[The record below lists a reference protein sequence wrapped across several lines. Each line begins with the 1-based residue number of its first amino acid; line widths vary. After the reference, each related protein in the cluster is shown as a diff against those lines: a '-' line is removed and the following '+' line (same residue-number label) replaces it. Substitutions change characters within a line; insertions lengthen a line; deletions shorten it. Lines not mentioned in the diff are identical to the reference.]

1 MRASS
6 LAFFSRSTLTTA
18 SGARVTKFW
27 LASFAFCP
35 ASCFSAL
42 ASSFWMRYFSFS
54 RSTSSAM
61 GMNMRALSVM
71 TETMPSVFSGAAAE
85 TLTSL
90 A

>member
-1 MRASS
+1 MSDIVFRGGRAEGKVSPPPS
-6 LAFFSRSTLTTA
+6 KSHTHRAIIM
-18 SGARVTKFW
+18 
-27 LASFAFCP
+27 
-35 ASCFSAL
+35 SAL
-42 ASSFWMRYFSFS
+42 SEGRCEVSSPLISFS

-71 TETMPSVFSGAAAE
+71 TETIPSVFSGAAAE